1 MQMDII
7 STYGNQDLVRTI
19 LENPNRAELKKLA
32 HEFCASFNLKVTNNG
47 LSESRVS
54 VVDNNGIPLG
64 ALYTTSDDSDTIYIY
79 EAEGIVKKERSSKY
93 TDNNSRDSKKI
104 STLIRSIKKNNEEP
118 TASKLFPLWNR
129 ALNFGFTEL
138 KSSRASVNLAIP
150 REQVQFMCEKLLG
163 ENVSGMIDQ
172 ALLLTML
179 SMIRKEDKEIE
190 SQEVNLNRYAKGVTA
205 IKIPV
210 SGTEKHYIICKAKYN
225 TTTNSV
231 VDVTDAVRH
240 ESMSDT
246 PFAGLALMCRSRK
259 QDGRFTTSNEFGI
272 ERCDRYWEDLD
283 VVTAYNG
290 HCFFLLIPDHAE

>member
-1 MQMDII
+1 MDII

-64 ALYTTSDDSDTIYIY
+64 ALYTTSDGSDTIYIY

-150 REQVQFMCEKLLG
+150 REQVQFMCEKL
-163 ENVSGMIDQ
+163 
-172 ALLLTML
+172 
-179 SMIRKEDKEIE
+179 
-190 SQEVNLNRYAKGVTA
+190 
-205 IKIPV
+205 
-210 SGTEKHYIICKAKYN
+210 
-225 TTTNSV
+225 
-231 VDVTDAVRH
+231 
-240 ESMSDT
+240 
-246 PFAGLALMCRSRK
+246 
-259 QDGRFTTSNEFGI
+259 
-272 ERCDRYWEDLD
+272 
-283 VVTAYNG
+283 
-290 HCFFLLIPDHAE
+290 

>member
-1 MQMDII
+1 MDII
-7 STYGNQDLVRTI
+7 STYGNPDQARII
-19 LENPNRAELKKLA
+19 LESPHRGELNKLA
-32 HEFCASFNLKVTNNG
+32 HEFCASFNLKVTNHG

-64 ALYTTSDDSDTIYIY
+64 ALYTTSDGSDTIYIY
-79 EAEGIVKKERSSKY
+79 EAEGIIKKERSSK
-93 TDNNSRDSKKI
+93 NSGNDARDSKKI
-104 STLIRSIKKNNEEP
+104 STLIRSLKKNNEEP

-138 KSSRASVNLAIP
+138 KSSGASRNLTIP
-150 REQVQFMCEKLLG
+150 RDQVQFMCEKLLG

-172 ALLLTML
+172 ALLLDTLAKM
-179 SMIRKEDKEIE
+179 RKEDKEIE
-190 SQEVNLNRYAKGVTA
+190 NQQVNLDRYAKGVTA
-205 IKIPV
+205 IKIPI
-210 SGTEKHYIICKAKYN
+210 SGTEKHYIICKAKYD

-259 QDGRFTTSNEFGI
+259 QDSRFTTSNEFGI

-283 VVTAYNG
+283 IVTAYNG